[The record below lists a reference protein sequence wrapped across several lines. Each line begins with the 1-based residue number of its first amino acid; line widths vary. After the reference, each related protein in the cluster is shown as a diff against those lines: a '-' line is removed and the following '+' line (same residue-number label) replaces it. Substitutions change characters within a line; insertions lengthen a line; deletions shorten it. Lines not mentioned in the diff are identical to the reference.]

1 MSFETQ
7 LFIPLTDNQAQR
19 FIPQH
24 HAAFEAFVVE
34 RFGGYT
40 RYAGDVEG
48 VWQEAGITYHDSNRV
63 YGIKM
68 DSILQGGLIGEV
80 VEFAKAHYRQKAILI
95 RYLGQMEIL

>member
-7 LFIPLTDNQAQR
+7 LFIPLTDNQKQR

-24 HAAFEAFVVE
+24 HAVFEAVLVE

-48 VWQEAGITYHDSNRV
+48 VW
-63 YGIKM
+63 
-68 DSILQGGLIGEV
+68 
-80 VEFAKAHYRQKAILI
+80 
-95 RYLGQMEIL
+95 